1 MAPLTYAAIWALIT
15 QPVPAGGCGIE
26 TGTPAELMTRI
37 VMHESGGNA
46 DTWNVNRNGTVDCGL
61 AQINSGN
68 WAWLG
73 LDATSCRNV
82 CRNLVAEATYLRG
95 LSSYATG
102 SPDKGFVLK
111 PPGSAVSYVE
121 DMAASRFK
129 GVNGP
134 STPSPIPP
142 PRRHPQFIILSSK

>member
-1 MAPLTYAAIWALIT
+1 MAGA
-15 QPVPAGGCGIE
+15 
-26 TGTPAELMTRI
+26 PAELMTRI
-37 VMHESGGNA
+37 VAHESGGNA
-46 DTWNVNRNGTVDCGL
+46 DAWNINRNGTVDCGL
-61 AQINSGN
+61 GQINSGN

-82 CRNLVAEATYLRG
+82 CRNLMAEAVYLHG

-121 DMAASRFK
+121 DMAASRFRA
-129 GVNGP
+129 P
-134 STPSPIPP
+134 ADSTASPVPP
-142 PRRHPQFIILSSK
+142 PRHHQQIVILSSK